1 MRSLF
6 PLSLCSAL
14 LVQAPDGARAEV
26 PEFFV
31 GPQIITLGFGDEVG
45 DRPLLGRRAGA
56 GSKHLENVPISMT
69 FGVRAA

>member
-56 GSKHLENVPISMT
+56 KHLENVPILMT